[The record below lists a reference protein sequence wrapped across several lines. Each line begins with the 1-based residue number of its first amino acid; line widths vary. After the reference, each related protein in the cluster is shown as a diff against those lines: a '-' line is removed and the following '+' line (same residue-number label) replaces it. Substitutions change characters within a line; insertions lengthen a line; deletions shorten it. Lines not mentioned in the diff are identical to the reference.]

1 MRCILVLFLLHG
13 QFSSLLLSLH
23 NALKEILSLFTLG
36 WPLSLRW
43 RYNDDEVAIFGR
55 TFYISSK
62 KLDTRIQ
69 CWHYSDGIAKAVTND
84 WLKVKID
91 RIYRLTK
98 TNDWPTCQDFS
109 IETRGGFCVCLCRR
123 ATHQGEG
130 STCFWHKSPYIPLY
144 QIQMRKCLQT
154 QTWIQKQTQIKAHTQ
169 KEEIHTNKGQMMQV

>member
-13 QFSSLLLSLH
+13 QFSSLLLSLL

-109 IETRGGFCVCLCRR
+109 IETRGGFCVFVQESNSPGRR
-123 ATHQGEG
+123 LH
-130 STCFWHKSPYIPLY
+130 L
-144 QIQMRKCLQT
+144 LL
-154 QTWIQKQTQIKAHTQ
+154 TQIPIYPPLPNTNEKVYTNSNTDIKAN
-169 KEEIHTNKGQMMQV
+169 TN